1 MKKNEINNSTFIEG
15 NIINLRN
22 LVRQDLYGNYFDWF
36 NNQEND
42 QYTTHALFPNNIE
55 KMEEYFEAS
64 KNNNILLLAI
74 IHKND
79 NKHVGNIVLRNFDW
93 INRNAE
99 YAIIIGERNY
109 HGKGIGTEATKMI
122 LNHGFSRYNLH
133 MIYLDVHEKNT
144 GAIKIYQKAGFK
156 IDGKIRHRFLR
167 NGEYEDN
174 LLMTVLSDEFYK
186 NNN

>member
-1 MKKNEINNSTFIEG
+1 
-15 NIINLRN
+15 
-22 LVRQDLYGNYFDWF
+22 
-36 NNQEND
+36 
-42 QYTTHALFPNNIE
+42 
-55 KMEEYFEAS
+55 
-64 KNNNILLLAI
+64 
-74 IHKND
+74 
-79 NKHVGNIVLRNFDW
+79 
-93 INRNAE
+93 
-99 YAIIIGERNY
+99 
-109 HGKGIGTEATKMI
+109 MI
-122 LNHGFSRYNLH
+122 LNHGFSKYNLH